1 MHTYPCS
8 IAVDII
14 VHTSQICPSP
24 SYFLRQLLAIS
35 FFYFETYNF
44 LTFQMCCRDRDRF
57 SRVTNEDLQDQLD
70 DLRRMLVDLRKE
82 VREKEEPG
90 KVFKKQP

>member
-8 IAVDII
+8 IVVDII

-44 LTFQMCCRDRDRF
+44 LTFQMCYRDRDRF
-57 SRVTNEDLQDQLD
+57 SRVTNKDLQDQLA
-70 DLRRMLVDLRKE
+70 DLRRMLVDLREGSKGE
-82 VREKEEPG
+82 RRARKS
-90 KVFKKQP
+90 F

>member
-1 MHTYPCS
+1 
-8 IAVDII
+8 
-14 VHTSQICPSP
+14 
-24 SYFLRQLLAIS
+24 
-35 FFYFETYNF
+35 
-44 LTFQMCCRDRDRF
+44 MCYRDRDRF

-82 VREKEEPG
+82 VREKEEAG